1 MSCTFVPIVVCC
13 IINAGQYTIYHVG
26 GAASFLCIET
36 LHWNVPCFILS
47 DGGGSSGGCNCLSLE
62 L

>member
-1 MSCTFVPIVVCC
+1 MKQD
-13 IINAGQYTIYHVG
+13 GQYTIYCVG
-26 GAASFLCIET
+26 DATSSLCIET

-47 DGGGSSGGCNCLSLE
+47 DGGGSSGGSDCLSLE